1 MFLNVLYHLI
11 RDNFTVELELLQL
24 RKVADA
30 REGQHLGSEGPG
42 ALRELRC
49 CSFVCEADAGDVRA
63 INNKEVE
70 LAELTIVEVEAT
82 ADARLL
88 QENEAAQ
95 AW

>member
-1 MFLNVLYHLI
+1 MPLNLNYPT
-11 RDNFTVELELLQL
+11 RDNVTVELELLQL

-30 REGQHLGSEGPG
+30 RQGHHRGSEGPG
-42 ALRELRC
+42 DLLELRC

-63 INNKEVE
+63 VNNKEVE
-70 LAELTIVEVEAT
+70 LSELTIVEVEAT
-82 ADARLL
+82 SDARLL